1 MTKEK
6 NRIRREL
13 LQKRINLSEEERK
26 RLSQKIVENLKSLTE
41 YRKAKKVLLYCPIKG
56 EPDLTPLFEEVIR
69 EKELI
74 LPKVNGEILKL
85 YKVKNPFCL
94 SPGAFGILE
103 PPEGDEVSPEEL
115 DFVAVPGI
123 AFDLRGYRLGFG
135 KGYYD
140 RLLKR
145 TKAKKVGVA
154 YSFQVLERVP
164 HDAWDVP
171 VDIILT
177 EKFVRRLRDGLK

>member
-6 NRIRREL
+6 NRVRREL
-13 LQKRINLSEEERK
+13 LQKRINLSEEERE
-26 RLSQKIVENLKSLTE
+26 RLSQKILRNLKSLPE

-74 LPKVNGEILKL
+74 LPKVNGEELKL
-85 YKVKNPFCL
+85 YKVESPSCL

-103 PPEGDEVSPEEL
+103 PMQGEEVDPEEL
-115 DFVAVPGI
+115 DFIAVPGI

-145 TKAKKVGVA
+145 TKATKVGVA

-177 EKFVRRLRDGLK
+177 EKFVRRLRNGLV